1 MGFDVLHVPQHR
13 GTKGF
18 GPIAAL
24 ASAAEISSRLRLGS
38 LVFDNESTHPALLA
52 KDLATIDLL
61 SDGRLEVGIGA
72 GWLPADHEPL
82 GQEFPHAGERI
93 DKLMEAVEVLRA
105 CWTQPTASYGGKH
118 YQLSELANDPLPVQ
132 QPYPPLLI
140 GGGGKRVLTYAA
152 RVANIVSLVPN
163 MSAGKV
169 GRESAANATGA
180 AT

>member
-38 LVFDNESTHPALLA
+38 LVLDNESVHPALLA
-52 KDLATIDLL
+52 KDLATIDLI

-82 GQEFPHAGERI
+82 GQAFPAAGERI
-93 DKLMEAVEVLRA
+93 EKLMEAVEILRA
-105 CWTQPTASYGGKH
+105 CWTLPSASFSGKH
-118 YQLSELANDPLPVQ
+118 YQLNELANDPLPVQ
-132 QPYPPLLI
+132 QPHPPLLI
-140 GGGGKRVLTYAA
+140 GGGGK
-152 RVANIVSLVPN
+152 
-163 MSAGKV
+163 
-169 GRESAANATGA
+169 
-180 AT
+180 